1 MMTIHIT
8 YFAALRDATGQT
20 EETLR
25 TEVKTANALF
35 HELTTKYHWP
45 FSEADIQVAI
55 NDRYQPVEAALK
67 EGDRV
72 VFIPPVAGG

>member
-1 MMTIHIT
+1 MTTLNIT
-8 YFAALRDATGQT
+8 YFAALRDATGCA
-20 EETLR
+20 EESLI
-25 TEVKTANALF
+25 TEVVTAKALF
-35 HELTTKYHWP
+35 HELATKYHWP

-55 NDRYQPVEAALK
+55 NDRYQPTDTLLK